1 MDWTEQPVAI
11 PQTFNELGVPVE
23 DIFSGSIVVDHDNTS
38 GFGGQDADTN
48 PPLVAVYTNNNTV
61 LNPQAPMI
69 QAQSLTY
76 STDGGY
82 TWEKYEGNPVLDRGS
97 QNFRDPKVFWH
108 EGDDGEGYWVMAV
121 VEATDH
127 EVLLYRSDDLED
139 WDYLSTFG
147 PANAV
152 GGVWECPDLFEVP
165 VDGDPNNTRWVLS
178 VNLNP
183 GAVGGGSGGQYFVGD
198 FDGTTFTA
206 DGEGERW
213 LDWGRDYY
221 AAVSYDNVPD
231 DRRIMSAWMNNWDY
245 ALTSPGY
252 PWRSAMSLP
261 REVSLTDTGDRL
273 ELTQQVVDTV
283 GDYQRDDEA
292 VTIEDLSVPVG
303 RQALDVSGDVLR
315 LDLELEMGDADKA
328 GNIVRQSDDGSQGTR
343 IGYDARTGKMYV
355 DRTASGLTG
364 FSPKFASV
372 SSAPVSPAAQ
382 VTPNGDGGTDTVTL
396 QIHLDRSSVEV
407 FSEDGTRTITDTIF
421 PDTTSRGMSTFA
433 EGGDATVR
441 SLTVTPMGK

>member
-1 MDWTEQPVAI
+1 M
-11 PQTFNELGVPVE
+11 
-23 DIFSGSIVVDHDNTS
+23 
-38 GFGGQDADTN
+38 
-48 PPLVAVYTNNNTV
+48 
-61 LNPQAPMI
+61 
-69 QAQSLTY
+69 
-76 STDGGY
+76 
-82 TWEKYEGNPVLDRGS
+82 LDRGS

-108 EGDDGEGYWVMAV
+108 EGDGGEGYWVMTI
-121 VEATDH
+121 VEATDQ
-127 EVLLYRSDDLED
+127 EVLLYRTDDLKD

-147 PANAV
+147 PAN
-152 GGVWECPDLFEVP
+152 
-165 VDGDPNNTRWVLS
+165 
-178 VNLNP
+178 
-183 GAVGGGSGGQYFVGD
+183 AVGGGSGGQYFVGD

-231 DRRIMSAWMNNWDY
+231 DRRIMTAWMNNWDY
-245 ALTSPGY
+245 TLTSPGY

-261 REVSLTDTGDRL
+261 REFSLTDTGDRL

-315 LDLELEMGDADKA
+315 LDLELEMGDADQA
-328 GNIVRQSDDGSQGTR
+328 GIIVRQSDDGSQSTR
-343 IGYDARTGKMYV
+343 IGYDATTGKMYV

-372 SSAPVSPAAQ
+372 SSARCPRRHRRLQTGTVAQTRSPCRSTWTAARSRCSRR
-382 VTPNGDGGTDTVTL
+382 TGPGRSPT
-396 QIHLDRSSVEV
+396 RSS
-407 FSEDGTRTITDTIF
+407 
-421 PDTTSRGMSTFA
+421 P
-433 EGGDATVR
+433 
-441 SLTVTPMGK
+441 TPPPAG